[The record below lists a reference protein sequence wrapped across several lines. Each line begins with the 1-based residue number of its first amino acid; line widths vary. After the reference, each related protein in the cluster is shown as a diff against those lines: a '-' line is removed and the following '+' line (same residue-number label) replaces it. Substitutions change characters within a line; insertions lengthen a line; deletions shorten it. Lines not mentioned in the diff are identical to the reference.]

1 MKFTNGHAVL
11 MGLIAVVLFFTVGQ
25 DNTEAYNNH
34 VMETT
39 THQVAE

>member
-1 MKFTNGHAVL
+1 MRLTNGQVL
-11 MGLIAVVLFFTVGQ
+11 VMGILSLVLFFTVGQ

-39 THQVAE
+39 THQE

>member
-1 MKFTNGHAVL
+1 MKLTNGHVLL
-11 MGLIAVVLFFTVGQ
+11 MGVLSLVLFFAVGQ

-39 THQVAE
+39 THQE